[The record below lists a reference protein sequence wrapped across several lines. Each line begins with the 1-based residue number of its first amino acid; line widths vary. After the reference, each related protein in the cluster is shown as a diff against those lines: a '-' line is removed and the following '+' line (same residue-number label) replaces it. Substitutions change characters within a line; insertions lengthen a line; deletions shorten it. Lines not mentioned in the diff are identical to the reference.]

1 MEHTQQVQYPA
12 VRLSI
17 VGDVALSSRFGTSE
31 TSQRFTTNTYAD
43 KKPPCNES
51 FVRLSKGEE
60 SMLTVLHSCTVV
72 TCRLKVFLCA
82 LAFSLVIRM

>member
-17 VGDVALSSRFGTSE
+17 VGDVALSSRFGTFE

-60 SMLTVLHSCTVV
+60 SIYVDSALFLYRRNLPIEGVPMCTRVLTCD
-72 TCRLKVFLCA
+72 
-82 LAFSLVIRM
+82 